1 MDWMGWDVGEVDL
14 AARNRVLSSD
24 ELYEVNRQY
33 WVALNAR
40 GTNVPRNR
48 RERVALS
55 LLDGRVHPLDPEL
68 RRFGVGFQVHAP
80 FMRDTARLAHG
91 IERARRRVREGKLIP
106 LSPEAVA
113 AYERLGA
120 MAKGWD
126 RR

>member
-55 LLDGRVHPLDPEL
+55 LSTAACIRSTPSCAALVLGSRST
-68 RRFGVGFQVHAP
+68 RRSCATPRGSP
-80 FMRDTARLAHG
+80 TASNVPAG
-91 IERARRRVREGKLIP
+91 GC
-106 LSPEAVA
+106 
-113 AYERLGA
+113 
-120 MAKGWD
+120 AKAS
-126 RR
+126 